1 MTREKE
7 MYEICHKSILYYE
20 ITIGE
25 IFAVLLTDVAV
36 AGAREVGKATDF
48 CRHIFGDVAEA
59 VTFGGDNGDG
69 VGVVGVGGFGLQ
81 GGNGLAQV
89 VGYVFAVGD
98 SCNGKFEIVTYA
110 LILGPYADVI
120 AFVFYAE
127 ILEALD
133 LWFFDAD

>member
-48 CRHIFGDVAEA
+48 
-59 VTFGGDNGDG
+59 
-69 VGVVGVGGFGLQ
+69 
-81 GGNGLAQV
+81 
-89 VGYVFAVGD
+89 
-98 SCNGKFEIVTYA
+98 
-110 LILGPYADVI
+110 
-120 AFVFYAE
+120 
-127 ILEALD
+127 
-133 LWFFDAD
+133 